1 MKTQFVL
8 KSSKLS
14 PPFVASTRKADMT
27 KPVKNL
33 IPLMFMAGG
42 ASYLG
47 GMYYTTIIWLMV
59 AAAVISWIILGHSY
73 WSVVG
78 DATDR
83 QRRTQRQWWLYAMI
97 TTAVVLF
104 FLNLGSEGLSS
115 LGGSILVIMFLAAIA
130 LSMFAGGK
138 K

>member
-47 GMYYTTIIWLMV
+47 GMY
-59 AAAVISWIILGHSY
+59 
-73 WSVVG
+73 
-78 DATDR
+78 
-83 QRRTQRQWWLYAMI
+83 
-97 TTAVVLF
+97 